1 MSEKPPTVARARFLR
16 LSTGWITM
24 RVGYCSANGTAR
36 GSLAS
41 AGRETG
47 PSGPLSGVKID
58 D

>member
-47 PSGPLSGVKID
+47 PSPYPE
-58 D
+58 